1 MEAFFQF
8 QRYECLARLLILN
21 RRTLIMILNDED
33 VPDIAR
39 FLYTVMFAD
48 RIAKIISEMIEIFDV
63 F

>member
-1 MEAFFQF
+1 MVAFFQF
-8 QRYECLARLLILN
+8 QRYECVARLLILN
-21 RRTLIMILNDED
+21 RRTLIMVLNNED

-39 FLYTVMFAD
+39 FLYAVMFAD

>member
-8 QRYECLARLLILN
+8 QRYEYLARLLILN
-21 RRTLIMILNDED
+21 RRTLIMVLNDED

-39 FLYTVMFAD
+39 FLYAVMFAD